1 MLNPRQRK
9 HERAGWSVIY
19 RKSPLTMSK
28 MGASLIIARKL
39 LSRQWIFDNCE
50 TRSTGR
56 LVRVNL
62 LITSAVPAANREL
75 RAIRMNTSCGFIRAD
90 IKRNYR
96 RAAGTAPNGGLNA
109 IRIPFRLFPPIG
121 NRIFLVAQW
130 TGRGFNQITAGT
142 FHRQDVEPLGGK
154 NERRD
159 LGVLLNFYATPSMEY

>member
-1 MLNPRQRK
+1 MTKHDGARRIPKVAQRRDNKRRQTSFEGRARARGVRLLNPRQGK
-9 HERAGWSVIY
+9 HERAVRCVIY

-28 MGASLIIARKL
+28 MCASLIIARKL
-39 LSRQWIFDNCE
+39 LPRQWIFDNCE

-96 RAAGTAPNGGLNA
+96 RAG
-109 IRIPFRLFPPIG
+109 
-121 NRIFLVAQW
+121 
-130 TGRGFNQITAGT
+130 GRG
-142 FHRQDVEPLGGK
+142 
-154 NERRD
+154 RRRT
-159 LGVLLNFYATPSMEY
+159 VA